1 MYRQVPQSLLQ
12 PSLFGQSATWALQ
25 SGWNRGTWRPHF
37 LTCASGPLAGSAE
50 CVLPIVMRCR
60 YLCFFGICCL
70 VVMDSGRVLG
80 VAIRMFEGLKD
91 RVREKTIFLRGGVG
105 FWKRL

>member
-12 PSLFGQSATWALQ
+12 PSLFGQSVTWALQ

-60 YLCFFGICCL
+60 CLCFSVFVVWLLWGRDAFWESRVGCL
-70 VVMDSGRVLG
+70 KV
-80 VAIRMFEGLKD
+80 
-91 RVREKTIFLRGGVG
+91 
-105 FWKRL
+105 